1 MRGASIQQR
10 FCQGFARLHVRRFA
24 GDDKTCRGIEHGDVA
39 FCAFDRAAEDAFDDG
54 GVLHRISADEFLKL
68 RGSKTEGGGIQRV
81 FGKRTASYFAY
92 LVRPERGQL
101 VHAAKIF
108 HRTVN
113 DPRALTSECQQD
125 LAKSTGQRRIK
136 NTDKLVIR
144 ARWIQQ
150 RAEQIEDGALT
161 FRAENLAGFRHGF
174 EGGMIQRGK
183 KEPEADG
190 FDPACHAIDRQI
202 NADTQSLQHIGTA
215 GLAGHTTIA
224 VLGHTDSAGSEN
236 EHRGRGDIEEMQF
249 VTTRAH
255 HIQHRSGQLCAV
267 ETRIDG
273 QLQKLLHKRG
283 DLCWR
288 LAFLRQGAQ
297 ESSLCGSGF
306 IPGYQKGSRFPH
318 LGGSQAVSGFERLE
332 NVVHRADCG
341 RGVAIWQTFSIKLPD
356 PCIFPL
362 HPFTMSPILGIDLGT
377 TNSLVG
383 VVDSGFP
390 ILLADEHGQ
399 RLTPS
404 AVNYAADGGII
415 VGAAALRKRALEPKR
430 TVTSVKRLIG
440 RRGGE
445 GDWQPPYNL
454 RELGLSPIQVSA
466 EILKRL
472 KAIAERALEQPV
484 NRAVITV
491 PAYFNDAQ
499 RNATKQAGE
508 LAGLTVERIV
518 SEPTA
523 AALAYGLDKLG
534 ERQKIAVYDLG
545 GGTFD
550 ISVLEMRDG
559 VFQVL
564 STAGDTQLGGDDID
578 RALAE
583 SICPDGVNP
592 ARLVEAAEAA
602 KKRLSMEEST
612 RIELP
617 FYDGTNSLSVELT
630 RTDFEKL
637 IRPLVERTRSHCLRA
652 LSDAG
657 VKPDELDAVILV
669 GGSTRIPLVRRYVA
683 EIFGREPDISQNPDE
698 AVALGAV
705 IQAGI
710 LSGSLKNVLLL
721 DVTPLS
727 LGIETFGGLMNII
740 IPRNTTIPCKAGEMF
755 TNAVANQQ
763 DMLIRV
769 LQGERE
775 LANDNWELGRVIVP
789 FPAGPKGSA
798 RVGVQ
803 FAIDANGIL
812 QVLAR
817 DTATNTDTVLE
828 IQNTAVDVDDER
840 VEQMISESVEHAF
853 EDMNERVW
861 TEAKLKAEEL
871 LPAVDAALAQFGDA
885 VSDDERAIIE
895 SAAATVRALL
905 HAADRDA
912 KALKAANQ
920 AIDDA
925 TQELA
930 VRLVERAME
939 ESLVRRGLV

>member
-1 MRGASIQQR
+1 
-10 FCQGFARLHVRRFA
+10 
-24 GDDKTCRGIEHGDVA
+24 
-39 FCAFDRAAEDAFDDG
+39 
-54 GVLHRISADEFLKL
+54 
-68 RGSKTEGGGIQRV
+68 
-81 FGKRTASYFAY
+81 
-92 LVRPERGQL
+92 
-101 VHAAKIF
+101 
-108 HRTVN
+108 
-113 DPRALTSECQQD
+113 
-125 LAKSTGQRRIK
+125 
-136 NTDKLVIR
+136 
-144 ARWIQQ
+144 
-150 RAEQIEDGALT
+150 
-161 FRAENLAGFRHGF
+161 
-174 EGGMIQRGK
+174 
-183 KEPEADG
+183 
-190 FDPACHAIDRQI
+190 
-202 NADTQSLQHIGTA
+202 
-215 GLAGHTTIA
+215 
-224 VLGHTDSAGSEN
+224 
-236 EHRGRGDIEEMQF
+236 
-249 VTTRAH
+249 
-255 HIQHRSGQLCAV
+255 
-267 ETRIDG
+267 
-273 QLQKLLHKRG
+273 
-283 DLCWR
+283 
-288 LAFLRQGAQ
+288 
-297 ESSLCGSGF
+297 
-306 IPGYQKGSRFPH
+306 
-318 LGGSQAVSGFERLE
+318 
-332 NVVHRADCG
+332 
-341 RGVAIWQTFSIKLPD
+341 
-356 PCIFPL
+356 
-362 HPFTMSPILGIDLGT
+362 MSPILGIDLGT

-390 ILLADEHGQ
+390 ILLADEQGS

-404 AVNYAADGGII
+404 AVNFAADGSII
-415 VGAAALRKRALEPKR
+415 VGAAALRKRALEPMR

-445 GDWQPPYNL
+445 GDWQPPYSL
-454 RELGLSPIQVSA
+454 RELGVSPIEVSA

-472 KAIAERALEQPV
+472 KAIAERALEQSV
-484 NRAVITV
+484 SRAVITV

-508 LAGLTVERIV
+508 LAELTVERIV

-550 ISVLEMRDG
+550 ISVLEMREG

-583 SICPDGVNP
+583 SMAP
-592 ARLVEAAEAA
+592 AGTDLDRFVEAAEAA
-602 KKRLSMEEST
+602 KKRLSSEEST

-630 RTDFEKL
+630 RTEFEKL
-637 IRPLVERTRSHCLRA
+637 IRPLVERTRAHCLRA

-657 VKPDELDAVILV
+657 VKPEELDAVILV

-727 LGIETFGGLMNII
+727 LGIETFGGLMNTI

-775 LANDNWELGRVIVP
+775 LAKDNWELGRVIVP
-789 FPAGPKGSA
+789 FPPGPKGSA

-828 IQNTAVDVDDER
+828 IQNTAIDVDDER
-840 VEQMISESVEHAF
+840 VEQMIAESVEHAF

-871 LPAVDAALAQFGDA
+871 LPAVDAALTQFGDA
-885 VSDDERAIIE
+885 VSDEERAVIE
-895 SAAATVRALL
+895 ASAASVRALL
-905 HAADRDA
+905 QATEHDA
-912 KALKAANQ
+912 KALKSANAAL
-920 AIDDA
+920 DDA

>member
-1 MRGASIQQR
+1 MS
-10 FCQGFARLHVRRFA
+10 
-24 GDDKTCRGIEHGDVA
+24 
-39 FCAFDRAAEDAFDDG
+39 
-54 GVLHRISADEFLKL
+54 
-68 RGSKTEGGGIQRV
+68 
-81 FGKRTASYFAY
+81 
-92 LVRPERGQL
+92 
-101 VHAAKIF
+101 
-108 HRTVN
+108 
-113 DPRALTSECQQD
+113 
-125 LAKSTGQRRIK
+125 ST
-136 NTDKLVIR
+136 
-144 ARWIQQ
+144 
-150 RAEQIEDGALT
+150 
-161 FRAENLAGFRHGF
+161 
-174 EGGMIQRGK
+174 
-183 KEPEADG
+183 
-190 FDPACHAIDRQI
+190 
-202 NADTQSLQHIGTA
+202 
-215 GLAGHTTIA
+215 
-224 VLGHTDSAGSEN
+224 
-236 EHRGRGDIEEMQF
+236 
-249 VTTRAH
+249 
-255 HIQHRSGQLCAV
+255 
-267 ETRIDG
+267 
-273 QLQKLLHKRG
+273 
-283 DLCWR
+283 
-288 LAFLRQGAQ
+288 
-297 ESSLCGSGF
+297 
-306 IPGYQKGSRFPH
+306 
-318 LGGSQAVSGFERLE
+318 
-332 NVVHRADCG
+332 
-341 RGVAIWQTFSIKLPD
+341 
-356 PCIFPL
+356 
-362 HPFTMSPILGIDLGT
+362 SPILGIDLGT

-390 ILLADEHGQ
+390 ILLADEHGS

-415 VGAAALRKRALEPKR
+415 VGSAALRKRALEPRR

-440 RRGGE
+440 RRAGE
-445 GDWQPPYNL
+445 GDWQPAYSL
-454 RELGLSPIQVSA
+454 RELGTTPIQVSA

-472 KAIAERALEQPV
+472 KAIAERALEQSV
-484 NRAVITV
+484 DRAVITV

-523 AALAYGLDKLG
+523 AALAYGLDKLA

-578 RALAE
+578 RAIVRWLAHRGGE
-583 SICPDGVNP
+583 EMPS
-592 ARLVEAAEAA
+592 AALEAAATPAAEGA
-602 KKRLSMEEST
+602 KKRLSTEESVL
-612 RIELP
+612 IDLP
-617 FYDGTNSLSVELT
+617 FYDGKNSLSAELT
-630 RTDFEKL
+630 RGEFEKL
-637 IRPLVERTRSHCLRA
+637 IRPLIERTRAHCLRA

-657 VKPDELDAVILV
+657 VKAEDLDAVILV

-683 EIFGREPDISQNPDE
+683 EVFGREPDVSQNPDE

-775 LANDNWELGRVIVP
+775 LAKDNWELGRIVVP
-789 FPAGPKGSA
+789 FPPGAKGSA

-817 DTATNTDTVLE
+817 DTATNTDTILE
-828 IQNTAVDVDDER
+828 ILNTAVDVDDER
-840 VEQMISESVEHAF
+840 VEQMIAESVEHAF
-853 EDMNERVW
+853 EDMNERIW
-861 TEAKLKAEEL
+861 TEARLKAEEL
-871 LPAVDAALAQFGDA
+871 LPAVEAALGQFGDA
-885 VSDDERAIIE
+885 VSAEEKSVIE
-895 SAAATVRALL
+895 AAAAEVRALL
-905 HAADRDA
+905 HAEEHDA
-912 KALKAANQ
+912 KALKTANQ
-920 AIDDA
+920 ALDDA

>member
-1 MRGASIQQR
+1 
-10 FCQGFARLHVRRFA
+10 
-24 GDDKTCRGIEHGDVA
+24 
-39 FCAFDRAAEDAFDDG
+39 
-54 GVLHRISADEFLKL
+54 
-68 RGSKTEGGGIQRV
+68 
-81 FGKRTASYFAY
+81 
-92 LVRPERGQL
+92 
-101 VHAAKIF
+101 
-108 HRTVN
+108 
-113 DPRALTSECQQD
+113 LTTS
-125 LAKSTGQRRIK
+125 
-136 NTDKLVIR
+136 
-144 ARWIQQ
+144 
-150 RAEQIEDGALT
+150 
-161 FRAENLAGFRHGF
+161 
-174 EGGMIQRGK
+174 
-183 KEPEADG
+183 
-190 FDPACHAIDRQI
+190 
-202 NADTQSLQHIGTA
+202 
-215 GLAGHTTIA
+215 
-224 VLGHTDSAGSEN
+224 
-236 EHRGRGDIEEMQF
+236 
-249 VTTRAH
+249 
-255 HIQHRSGQLCAV
+255 
-267 ETRIDG
+267 
-273 QLQKLLHKRG
+273 
-283 DLCWR
+283 
-288 LAFLRQGAQ
+288 
-297 ESSLCGSGF
+297 
-306 IPGYQKGSRFPH
+306 
-318 LGGSQAVSGFERLE
+318 
-332 NVVHRADCG
+332 
-341 RGVAIWQTFSIKLPD
+341 
-356 PCIFPL
+356 
-362 HPFTMSPILGIDLGT
+362 SPILGIDLGT
-377 TNSLVG
+377 THSLVG

-390 ILLADEHGQ
+390 ILLADEQGQ

-404 AVNYAADGGII
+404 AVNYAADGSLI

-445 GDWQPPYNL
+445 GDWQPPYSL
-454 RELGLSPIQVSA
+454 RELGVSPIEVSA

-472 KAIAERALEQPV
+472 KAIAERTLEQSV
-484 NRAVITV
+484 SRAVITV

-550 ISVLEMRDG
+550 ISVLEMREG

-578 RALAE
+578 RAIVDWLAE
-583 SICPDGVNP
+583 GASGNSALESQATP
-592 ARLVEAAEAA
+592 AAEAA
-602 KKRLSMEEST
+602 KKRLSNEEST

-617 FYDGTNSLSVELT
+617 FFDGTNSLSVELT
-630 RTDFEKL
+630 RAEFEKL
-637 IRPLVERTRSHCLRA
+637 IRPLVERTRAHCLRA

-657 VKPDELDAVILV
+657 VKAEELDAVILV

-727 LGIETFGGLMNII
+727 LGIETFGGLMNTI

-775 LANDNWELGRVIVP
+775 LAKDNWELGRVIVP
-789 FPAGPKGSA
+789 FPPGPKGSA

-817 DTATNTDTVLE
+817 DTTTNTDTVLE

-840 VEQMISESVEHAF
+840 VEQMIAESVEHAF

-871 LPAVDAALAQFGDA
+871 LPAVDAALTQFGDA
-885 VSDDERAIIE
+885 VSEEERRVIE
-895 SAAATVRALL
+895 VAAASVRTLL
-905 HAADRDA
+905 NGSEHDA
-912 KALKAANQ
+912 KALKAANT
-920 AIDDA
+920 ALDDA

>member
-1 MRGASIQQR
+1 
-10 FCQGFARLHVRRFA
+10 
-24 GDDKTCRGIEHGDVA
+24 
-39 FCAFDRAAEDAFDDG
+39 
-54 GVLHRISADEFLKL
+54 
-68 RGSKTEGGGIQRV
+68 
-81 FGKRTASYFAY
+81 
-92 LVRPERGQL
+92 
-101 VHAAKIF
+101 
-108 HRTVN
+108 
-113 DPRALTSECQQD
+113 LTTS
-125 LAKSTGQRRIK
+125 
-136 NTDKLVIR
+136 
-144 ARWIQQ
+144 
-150 RAEQIEDGALT
+150 
-161 FRAENLAGFRHGF
+161 
-174 EGGMIQRGK
+174 
-183 KEPEADG
+183 
-190 FDPACHAIDRQI
+190 
-202 NADTQSLQHIGTA
+202 
-215 GLAGHTTIA
+215 
-224 VLGHTDSAGSEN
+224 
-236 EHRGRGDIEEMQF
+236 
-249 VTTRAH
+249 
-255 HIQHRSGQLCAV
+255 
-267 ETRIDG
+267 
-273 QLQKLLHKRG
+273 
-283 DLCWR
+283 
-288 LAFLRQGAQ
+288 
-297 ESSLCGSGF
+297 
-306 IPGYQKGSRFPH
+306 
-318 LGGSQAVSGFERLE
+318 
-332 NVVHRADCG
+332 
-341 RGVAIWQTFSIKLPD
+341 
-356 PCIFPL
+356 
-362 HPFTMSPILGIDLGT
+362 SPILGIDLGT
-377 TNSLVG
+377 THSLVG

-390 ILLADEHGQ
+390 ILLADEQGQ

-404 AVNYAADGGII
+404 AVNYATDGSLI

-445 GDWQPPYNL
+445 GDWQPPYSL
-454 RELGLSPIQVSA
+454 RELGVSPIEVSA

-472 KAIAERALEQPV
+472 KAIAERTLEQSV
-484 NRAVITV
+484 SRAVITV

-550 ISVLEMRDG
+550 ISVLEMREG

-578 RALAE
+578 RAIVDWLAE
-583 SICPDGVNP
+583 GASGNSALESQATP
-592 ARLVEAAEAA
+592 AAEAA
-602 KKRLSMEEST
+602 KKRLSNEEST
-612 RIELP
+612 RLELP
-617 FYDGTNSLSVELT
+617 FFDGTNSLSVELT
-630 RTDFEKL
+630 RAEFEKL
-637 IRPLVERTRSHCLRA
+637 IRPLVERTRAHCLRA

-657 VKPDELDAVILV
+657 VKAEELDAVILV

-727 LGIETFGGLMNII
+727 LGIETFGGLMNTI

-775 LANDNWELGRVIVP
+775 LAKDNWELGRVIVP
-789 FPAGPKGSA
+789 FPPGPKGSA

-840 VEQMISESVEHAF
+840 VEQMIAESVEHAF

-871 LPAVDAALAQFGDA
+871 LPAVDAALTQFGDA
-885 VSDDERAIIE
+885 VSEEERRVIE
-895 SAAATVRALL
+895 VAAASVRTLL
-905 HAADRDA
+905 NGSEHDA
-912 KALKAANQ
+912 KALKAANT
-920 AIDDA
+920 ALDDA